1 MRKSIGQTSGSK
13 TQPGTRHF
21 RLRQR
26 RTSPFFAGR
35 SRSRI
40 GPAELTARF
49 SSPRLS
55 DPIQNLNALT
65 IGTDEMMPA
74 RRVSLDDAFSSHWH
88 IFIHRLEKEL
98 AGAESVARRPRQE
111 LESLDETI
119 LERRLAKG
127 EYHSDLLDSAGSQC
141 RMVIYFLWLA
151 PARACFL

>member
-1 MRKSIGQTSGSK
+1 MPRDWAAWSFNVAYRDEEVNRANFGSK

-74 RRVSLDDAFSSHWH
+74 RRVHKACRTAVGAK
-88 IFIHRLEKEL
+88 RLSGHDRKHPNI
-98 AGAESVARRPRQE
+98 VRKPRLVMNE
-111 LESLDETI
+111 
-119 LERRLAKG
+119 
-127 EYHSDLLDSAGSQC
+127 HN
-141 RMVIYFLWLA
+141 F
-151 PARACFL
+151 

>member
-1 MRKSIGQTSGSK
+1 MDGFNFYYSGDNHLVFYFD
-13 TQPGTRHF
+13 Q
-21 RLRQR
+21 
-26 RTSPFFAGR
+26 AGLE
-35 SRSRI
+35 SAIVGLWS
-40 GPAELTARF
+40 
-49 SSPRLS
+49 
-55 DPIQNLNALT
+55 
-65 IGTDEMMPA
+65 
-74 RRVSLDDAFSSHWH
+74 SLDDAFSSHWH

-151 PARACFL
+151 STRAGFL